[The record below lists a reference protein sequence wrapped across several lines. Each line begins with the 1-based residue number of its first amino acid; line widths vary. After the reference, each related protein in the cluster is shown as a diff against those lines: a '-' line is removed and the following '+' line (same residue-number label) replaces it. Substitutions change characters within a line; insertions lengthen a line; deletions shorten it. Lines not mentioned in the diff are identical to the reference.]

1 MNLRGAWYVVLL
13 GVLLAAPAPSVLVAQ
28 QEDQLGIAIGATPAP
43 VTIEDLEGR
52 PVDLGSYIGKRPVLI
67 EFWATWC
74 PLCAAL
80 LPRLEAAH
88 RRFGDRV
95 AFLVIGVAVNQTK
108 NSMRRHQR
116 AHPMSFP
123 MLWDTEGRATRA
135 FQAPSTSYV
144 VVLDAG
150 GKVVY
155 TGLGED
161 QDIEQAVQKAVDSK
175 GGR

>member
-1 MNLRGAWYVVLL
+1 M
-13 GVLLAAPAPSVLVAQ
+13 P
-28 QEDQLGIAIGATPAP
+28 
-43 VTIEDLEGR
+43 
-52 PVDLGSYIGKRPVLI
+52 
-67 EFWATWC
+67 
-74 PLCAAL
+74 
-80 LPRLEAAH
+80 
-88 RRFGDRV
+88 
-95 AFLVIGVAVNQTK
+95 
-108 NSMRRHQR
+108 
-116 AHPMSFP
+116 FP

-161 QDIEQAVQKAVDSK
+161 QDIEGAVQKAVKDG

>member
-1 MNLRGAWYVVLL
+1 MKLRRAWSVAMIGVVSA
-13 GVLLAAPAPSVLVAQ
+13 VVAPSVLVAQ
-28 QEDQLGIAIGATPAP
+28 QEDQLGIAIGGTPPP
-43 VTIEDLEGR
+43 VTIEDLDGR
-52 PVDLGSYIGKRPVLI
+52 PVDLRSYIGKRPVLI

-95 AFLVIGVAVNQTK
+95 TFLVVGVAVNQTK

-116 AHPMSFP
+116 AHPMPFP

-144 VVLDAG
+144 VVLDAS

-161 QDIEQAVQKAVDSK
+161 QDIEGAVGKVVEVS
-175 GGR
+175 GRR